1 MLQCTQAGGIYL
13 ESFVKAGPT
22 DGAASLTKAKSHPA
36 AVPFCWQYKADIYV
50 DLLVLQ
56 LLILILDP

>member
-1 MLQCTQAGGIYL
+1 MLQCTQAGGVDL
-13 ESFVKAGPT
+13 EPFVMARPA
-22 DGAASLTKAKSHPA
+22 DGAASLRKAKSHPT
-36 AVPFCWQYKADIYV
+36 AVPFCWQYKVDIYV